1 MFLLSVLLL
10 LKEIVIVSV
19 HEFEVEQPSS
29 NTVTVKI
36 MDGGMRSFQYCVQND
51 TMISVYIENGDRFL
65 YYRNVNIFEYVMWLC
80 TILLVKQI

>member
-1 MFLLSVLLL
+1 MMFLLSVLL

-36 MDGGMRSFQYCVQND
+36 MDGGMRCVQND
-51 TMISVYIENGDRFL
+51 TMISGYIENGDRLL